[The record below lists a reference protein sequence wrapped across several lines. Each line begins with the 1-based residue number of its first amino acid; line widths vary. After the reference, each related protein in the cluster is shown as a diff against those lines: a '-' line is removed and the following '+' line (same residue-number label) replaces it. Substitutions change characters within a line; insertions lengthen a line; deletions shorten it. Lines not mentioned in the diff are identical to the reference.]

1 MGTSHRHTPTVLGE
15 PNWGNA
21 SAAVTSIAGAEEK
34 LDEIEKE
41 LEGMGNPEDS
51 DDNQEN
57 EERQTKTANAS
68 PRVAA
73 LRGL

>member
-41 LEGMGNPEDS
+41 LEDIAKKEEKDS
-51 DDNQEN
+51 VF
-57 EERQTKTANAS
+57 TAYLY
-68 PRVAA
+68 R
-73 LRGL
+73 